1 MAMLG
6 RLARGAYMLIIAGMI
21 VAWAIS
27 ASKSSPAE
35 PKNDQTV
42 EHWYA

>member
-35 PKNDQTV
+35 PKNDQAV